1 MRRANAQTRGRAVW
15 YGSFCVLLMSCGREQ
30 WREADAR
37 LNTAAQAAREQGY
50 APLSGPHNTFGDF
63 ASAGSVTWRT
73 HLDAGRRYFI
83 AAACT
88 TGCDTLDFTLD
99 EPAGRRIAADTTQG
113 PTPRPMFV
121 SPEEGDYHVN
131 FRFGRCLA
139 EHCRWVAQV
148 YQRTND
154 STP

>member
-1 MRRANAQTRGRAVW
+1 MDRLTIVACA
-15 YGSFCVLLMSCGREQ
+15 LLAIGCGRTQ
-30 WREADAR
+30 WREADEH
-37 LNTAAQAAREQGY
+37 LNAAAQAAKAQGY
-50 APLSGPHNTFGDF
+50 IPLSGPHNTFGDF
-63 ASAGSVTWRT
+63 ASAGAVTWRT

-88 TGCDTLDFTLD
+88 AGCDTLDFTLD

-113 PTPRPMFV
+113 PTPRLMFV

-131 FRFGRCLA
+131 FRFGHCLA